1 MSKSVLSKL
10 KDFFNEYSMGLNTT
24 KILKTPNRSPAHKS
38 RKKPS
43 KSKAKKYEEYLKKE
57 EEWGK

>member
-10 KDFFNEYSMGLNTT
+10 KEFFNEYSTIVNPT
-24 KILKTPNRSPAHKS
+24 KVLKTSNHSPKSKS

-43 KSKAKKYEEYLKKE
+43 KSKAKKYEEYLRKE
-57 EEWGK
+57 EEWDK